1 MLKKSRATAQWHRV
15 HDQQHPHYLLPKELI
30 MTKEIIRSDKVT
42 PPLAP
47 LSPAV
52 RSNGFVFVSGQ
63 PAFFD
68 DRQIAENDFDAQMHQ
83 VMANVKALLEA
94 AGSSLDKIVKAN
106 VILKNA
112 SDFARM
118 NEIYRS
124 YFPDGNYPARTTI
137 EASMGNPLFL
147 LEIECTAEA

>member
-1 MLKKSRATAQWHRV
+1 MA
-15 HDQQHPHYLLPKELI
+15 
-30 MTKEIIRSDKVT
+30 KEIIRSDKVT

-83 VMANVKALLEA
+83 AMANVKALLEA

-106 VILKNA
+106 VILKHA

>member
-1 MLKKSRATAQWHRV
+1 MA
-15 HDQQHPHYLLPKELI
+15 
-30 MTKEIIRSDKVT
+30 KEIIRSDKVT

-106 VILKNA
+106 VILKYA

>member
-1 MLKKSRATAQWHRV
+1 
-15 HDQQHPHYLLPKELI
+15 

-83 VMANVKALLEA
+83 AMANVKALLKA

>member
-1 MLKKSRATAQWHRV
+1 MA
-15 HDQQHPHYLLPKELI
+15 
-30 MTKEIIRSDKVT
+30 KEIIRSDKVT

-106 VILKNA
+106 VILKHA

>member
-1 MLKKSRATAQWHRV
+1 MA
-15 HDQQHPHYLLPKELI
+15 
-30 MTKEIIRSDKVT
+30 KEIIRSNKVT

-52 RSNGFVFVSGQ
+52 RSNEFVFVSGQ

>member
-1 MLKKSRATAQWHRV
+1 MA
-15 HDQQHPHYLLPKELI
+15 
-30 MTKEIIRSDKVT
+30 KEIIRSDKVT

-106 VILKNA
+106 VILKHA

-137 EASMGNPLFL
+137 EALMGNPLFL

>member
-1 MLKKSRATAQWHRV
+1 
-15 HDQQHPHYLLPKELI
+15 

-63 PAFFD
+63 PAFYD
-68 DRQIAENDFDAQMHQ
+68 DRQIVEGDFDAQMHQ
-83 VMANVKALLEA
+83 VMANVQALLEA

-106 VILKNA
+106 VILKRA
-112 SDFARM
+112 GDFARM

-147 LEIECTAEA
+147 LEIECIAEA

>member
-1 MLKKSRATAQWHRV
+1 M
-15 HDQQHPHYLLPKELI
+15 
-30 MTKEIIRSDKVT
+30 
-42 PPLAP
+42 
-47 LSPAV
+47 

>member
-1 MLKKSRATAQWHRV
+1 
-15 HDQQHPHYLLPKELI
+15 

-68 DRQIAENDFDAQMHQ
+68 DRQIAENDFDAQMRQ

>member
-1 MLKKSRATAQWHRV
+1 
-15 HDQQHPHYLLPKELI
+15 

-63 PAFFD
+63 PAFFV

-83 VMANVKALLEA
+83 AMANVKALLEA

-106 VILKNA
+106 VILKHA

>member
-1 MLKKSRATAQWHRV
+1 
-15 HDQQHPHYLLPKELI
+15 

-112 SDFARM
+112 GDFARM

>member
-1 MLKKSRATAQWHRV
+1 
-15 HDQQHPHYLLPKELI
+15 
-30 MTKEIIRSDKVT
+30 MTKEIIRSEKVT

-83 VMANVKALLEA
+83 AMANVKALLEA

-106 VILKNA
+106 VILKHA

>member
-1 MLKKSRATAQWHRV
+1 
-15 HDQQHPHYLLPKELI
+15 

-83 VMANVKALLEA
+83 AMANVKALLEA

-106 VILKNA
+106 VILKHA